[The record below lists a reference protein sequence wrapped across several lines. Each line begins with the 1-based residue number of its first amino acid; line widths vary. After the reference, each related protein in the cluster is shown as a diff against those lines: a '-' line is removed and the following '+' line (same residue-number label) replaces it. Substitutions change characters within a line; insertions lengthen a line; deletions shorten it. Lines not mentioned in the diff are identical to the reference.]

1 MSNMMKYDGNN
12 LSVSDMRSIGEI
24 FVKSG
29 LFGSQLNEAQ
39 AVVKIM
45 AGREI
50 GLEPFAAMQGIDII
64 SGKVVMK
71 PIVMAA
77 KIKSSGK
84 YDYRI
89 LTETAERCEIA
100 FYQGADCIGTSV
112 FTMRDAEAMGLAG
125 KDNWRKQPA
134 VMLYNRAMSKG
145 ARQFCP
151 DVFFG
156 VAVYS
161 EGEIEQTPEPQGMTA
176 KEEIWTMNDRRVN
189 DILDIA
195 KRTGFSIQ
203 VDVKQYL
210 SVKFGIEISGKKKSE
225 LKALNQLQY
234 ETLILAMENDTL
246 TEETI
251 KAMESTEAAEQ
262 EAPEPTEAE
271 KELELV

>member
-1 MSNMMKYDGNN
+1 MSNVVKSELVS
-12 LSVSDMRSIGEI
+12 LSVSDMKSLGEI
-24 FVKSG
+24 FIKSG
-29 LFGSQLNEAQ
+29 LFGNQLSEAQ

-77 KIKSSGK
+77 RIKASGK

-89 LTETAERCEIA
+89 LTETAERCEIS

-112 FTMRDAEAMGLAG
+112 FTIRDAEAMGLAG

-156 VAVYS
+156 VAVYT
-161 EGEIEQTPEPQGMTA
+161 EGEIEQHNEAKGMTA
-176 KEEIWTMNDRRVN
+176 REEVWAMTDRRKN

-195 KRTGFSIQ
+195 KRKEYSNDDLKRYLL
-203 VDVKQYL
+203 VVHDVTIAKMKDLY
-210 SVKFGIEISGKKKSE
+210 S
-225 LKALNQLQY
+225 LNREQY
-234 ETLILAMENDTL
+234 EALVLAMENDTL
-246 TEETI
+246 AEEVLEKSPPTD
-251 KAMESTEAAEQ
+251 EAP
-262 EAPEPTEAE
+262 APEPTEAE
-271 KELELV
+271 KELGLV

>member
-1 MSNMMKYDGNN
+1 MIMSNVMKSESDR
-12 LSVSDMRSIGEI
+12 LSVADMKLLGEI
-24 FVKSG
+24 FIKSG
-29 LFGSQLNEAQ
+29 LFGDQLSEAQ

-77 KIKSSGK
+77 RIKASGK

-100 FYQGADCIGTSV
+100 FYQNGQFIGSSV
-112 FTMRDAEAMGLAG
+112 FTMQDAVKMGLAD
-125 KDNWRKQPA
+125 KENWRKQPA

-156 VAVYS
+156 VAVYT
-161 EGEIEQTPEPQGMTA
+161 EGEIEPLPPQAIPEATPDPQPQAWEMD
-176 KEEIWTMNDRRVN
+176 DRRLN
-189 DILDIA
+189 DLIDIA
-195 KRTGFSIQ
+195 TRKGYSKE
-203 VDVKQYL
+203 DWKKYL
-210 SVKFGIEISGKKKSE
+210 AVKFGIEIKLKRDLKSINE
-225 LKALNQLQY
+225 SQY
-234 ETLILAMENDTL
+234 RELILAMENDTL
-246 TEETI
+246 VDEILALQPETS
-251 KAMESTEAAEQ
+251 ASVAAR
-262 EAPEPTEAE
+262 
-271 KELELV
+271 ELGID

>member
-1 MSNMMKYDGNN
+1 MSGIMKYDGGG
-12 LSVSDMRSIGEI
+12 LSVSDMKSLGEI
-24 FVKSG
+24 FIKSG
-29 LFGSQLNEAQ
+29 LFGNQLSEAQ

-71 PIVMAA
+71 PIVMAG
-77 KIKSSGK
+77 KIKASGK

-89 LTETAERCEIA
+89 LTETAERCEIS

-161 EGEIEQTPEPQGMTA
+161 EGEIEESPKQSPSA
-176 KEEIWTMNDRRVN
+176 REEIWAMNDRRKN

-195 KRTGFSIQ
+195 KRKEYSNDDLKRYLLVVHDVSITKTK
-203 VDVKQYL
+203 DFYSL
-210 SVKFGIEISGKKKSE
+210 TRP
-225 LKALNQLQY
+225 QY
-234 ETLILAMENDTL
+234 ESLVLAMENDTL
-246 TEETI
+246 ADEVLEKQPEPT
-251 KAMESTEAAEQ
+251 Q
-262 EAPEPTEAE
+262 DEPTEAE

>member
-1 MSNMMKYDGNN
+1 MSNLTKYDGGG
-12 LSVSDMRSIGEI
+12 LSVSDMKSLGEI
-24 FVKSG
+24 FIRSG
-29 LFGSQLNEAQ
+29 LFGNQLSEAQ

-71 PIVMAA
+71 PIVMAG
-77 KIKSSGK
+77 KIKASGK

-89 LTETAERCEIA
+89 LTETAERCEIS

-112 FTMRDAEAMGLAG
+112 FTMRDAEAMGLAN

-161 EGEIEQTPEPQGMTA
+161 EGEIESTPEAQGMTA
-176 KEEIWTMNDRRVN
+176 KEEVWAMTQRRKDDIISISKRKDYSND
-189 DILDIA
+189 DI
-195 KRTGFSIQ
+195 
-203 VDVKQYL
+203 KQYL
-210 SVKFGIEISGKKKSE
+210 LAVHGVTVQTMKDLYSLTRE
-225 LKALNQLQY
+225 QY
-234 ETLILAMENDTL
+234 EALVMAMENDTL
-246 TEETI
+246 AEEVLEKTPQ
-251 KAMESTEAAEQ
+251 AT
-262 EAPEPTEAE
+262 EPTEAE
-271 KELELV
+271 KELDLV